1 MQHNFVNIF
10 QMKLSRDNVKLLN
23 IDNRYDMEQIP

>member
-1 MQHNFVNIF
+1 MQQIF
-10 QMKLSRDNVKLLN
+10 EMKWSRDNVKLLN

>member
-1 MQHNFVNIF
+1 MHNFVNIF